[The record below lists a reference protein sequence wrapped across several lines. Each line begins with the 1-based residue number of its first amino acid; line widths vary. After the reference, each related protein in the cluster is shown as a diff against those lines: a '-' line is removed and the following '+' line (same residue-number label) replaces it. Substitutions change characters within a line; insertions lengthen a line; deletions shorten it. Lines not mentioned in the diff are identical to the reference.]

1 MDNLSQRKKVI
12 EIMKLSLD
20 EQLKICKEELS
31 QQEQFFIRSHYDKCI
46 KQKLNEIKNNMIDKP
61 KLYELLNSDKLND
74 NEYLLCFL
82 LLKLHTRNRECIIKK
97 IKTTNDMNKIEQNE
111 NYIMKVNQF
120 CYCLILNDY
129 HRNYKYG
136 TIKYKINDKRF
147 IEIVDKINMNENIL
161 KSQKNIDISNDNG
174 ITTLIK
180 QTFNKYF
187 NNSEM
192 CEKYIYNLIRT
203 EDTEKIR
210 KRIGDFELKSLKDL
224 KYTDY

>member
-1 MDNLSQRKKVI
+1 MDNLSQRKKVN

-20 EQLKICKEELS
+20 EQIKKCREELS
-31 QQEQFFIRSHYDKCI
+31 QQEQFFIRSHYDKCV
-46 KQKLNEIKNNMIDKP
+46 KKKLNQITTNMIDKP
-61 KLYELLNSDKLND
+61 KLYELLKNDKLTD
-74 NEYLLCFL
+74 NEYLLIFL

-120 CYCLILNDY
+120 CYCLVLNDY

-147 IEIVDKINMNENIL
+147 IEILDKINVNENIL
-161 KSQKNIDISNDNG
+161 KSQKNIDISNDSG
-174 ITTLIK
+174 ITLLIK

-187 NNSEM
+187 TNSEM
-192 CEKYIYNLIRT
+192 CEKHIYNLIRT

-210 KRIGDFELKSLKDL
+210 KRVGDFSVKSLKDL
-224 KYTDY
+224 KYSQY